1 MVLFK
6 INLSVG
12 WPPSVNGWGAIPFN
26 FLEALWF
33 DRRPV
38 KHTVCLRIE
47 DSDLLIFWGFTK
59 SLYHGIL
66 GLFPN
71 ACLPARGKKK
81 KNLTFSIFWHLERL
95 GTFKSSSTGSFL
107 FDSSPLNLLYSLHI
121 LPSAVRRNQ
130 VTFPSLCLEISLAV
144 HPALP
149 PTASAFCAAARGNLI
164 RCSAAT

>member
-1 MVLFK
+1 MAEEQFPSTFLRLSGLIEGLWSTPFVSGLRTLTFWSFEVLPK
-6 INLSVG
+6 VCIM
-12 WPPSVNGWGAIPFN
+12 A
-26 FLEALWF
+26 FLAFFLMHAF
-33 DRRPV
+33 
-38 KHTVCLRIE
+38 
-47 DSDLLIFWGFTK
+47 
-59 SLYHGIL
+59 
-66 GLFPN
+66 
-71 ACLPARGKKK
+71 LPGKKK

>member
-1 MVLFK
+1 MTSFCKWLRS
-6 INLSVG
+6 NSLQLS
-12 WPPSVNGWGAIPFN
+12 WGS
-26 FLEALWF
+26 LQSKTCEAHRLS
-33 DRRPV
+33 
-38 KHTVCLRIE
+38 LGIE

-71 ACLPARGKKK
+71 ACLLARKKK
-81 KNLTFSIFWHLERL
+81 KNLTFSIFCHLERL

-121 LPSAVRRNQ
+121 LRSAVRRNQ
-130 VTFPSLCLEISLAV
+130 VTFPSLCLEISWAV

-149 PTASAFCAAARGNLI
+149 PTVSAFCAAARAI
-164 RCSAAT
+164 SSAALPLHNKDPHPSGLQ